1 MPTMSKGTPGAA
13 GAAGSPGTIWRHGS
27 GAPSNS
33 LGVDGDFY
41 VDTVTD
47 FYYQRASGVYTQVG
61 ALKGD
66 TGAAGATGA
75 TGAAGSS
82 PVVTFGTGSRC

>member
-13 GAAGSPGTIWRHGS
+13 GAAGSPGTTWRHGS

-61 ALKGD
+61 
-66 TGAAGATGA
+66 
-75 TGAAGSS
+75 S
-82 PVVTFGTGSRC
+82 PEG